1 MKTSTNQIKRCFI
14 LAILLLCI
22 ASSSYA
28 LNTTIARTGTPGN
41 FWCIMYQ
48 YNGSVYRPWLA
59 LVENYGED
67 ITYVYEGVSHVD
79 YHVEMDVLLCKIL
92 NDGYF
97 ISNDSCQTII
107 EIENTSYQWYNW
119 VPEPDS
125 LVAFMKVTVD
135 FSIYSRDTLR
145 TYQLIEHEGLPE
157 RFMERTYCT
166 GWHAEDL
173 LMIVTITG
181 NPLQQIYFS
190 NTYGESFYNTGYKK
204 RDDGLLGCYTIGL
217 SPGTIIFSGSEYGI
231 ASSDTGRTWWE
242 VHRSPTFAYIC
253 LESQIEYGWEP
264 NELIYMGTIYDYY
277 YEEYSDN
284 YLFHST
290 NFGESWQPLLCPQ
303 PLMYPIRGYILI
315 EGSRESYRID
325 TDFVTN
331 VCETIPLELSVDF
344 VNWTDGVEPI
354 PESIS
359 FNLDTVIE
367 FGDTVEIEVTA
378 SDNAF
383 EEYGDIDGY
392 IFFNT
397 NTRGYA
403 GDVVLIRGYIAE
415 SNVVQS
421 PGEIVFDGNDA
432 GWQIQAD
439 TIRNMSPYDLLTLE
453 LIDIHWEENAPLPGR
468 VTIELPRS
476 IAPFDTGFVSITIE
490 DSAFA
495 DTGSVSGWLEIA
507 TNSSIHPVIA
517 VDISG
522 YVEPLTDVLEESPMV
537 IEGFALH
544 AVYPN
549 PFNNSLTVSFETN
562 TPGPV
567 SILIYN
573 CLGQQVYTDQ
583 VNVST
588 GIHNISLTDNDLHH
602 FTSGIYFLQIRS
614 NGRSQQSKIVY
625 LK

>member
-1 MKTSTNQIKRCFI
+1 MKRTHFI
-14 LAILLLCI
+14 SLCVAFLLFLC
-22 ASSSYA
+22 AVQESSS

-48 YNGSVYRPWLA
+48 HNGSMYRPWLA
-59 LVENYGED
+59 LVENYGEN
-67 ITYVYEGVSHVD
+67 ITYVYEDVVEVD
-79 YHVEMDVLLCKIL
+79 YHIELDVLLLKLI
-92 NDGYF
+92 GPTF
-97 ISNDSCQTII
+97 VISDDSCQTFQELEDEASLSFEWI
-107 EIENTSYQWYNW
+107 
-119 VPEPDS
+119 PEPDS
-125 LVAFMKVTVD
+125 LIAFSKVTRD
-135 FSIYSRDTLR
+135 FALYSRDTLR
-145 TYQLIEHEGLPE
+145 TYQFVYHEGLPPNYYPG
-157 RFMERTYCT
+157 RSGIM
-166 GWHAEDL
+166 GWEAEDV
-173 LMIVTITG
+173 IVF
-181 NPLQQIYFS
+181 NAVEHSSDREIYFS
-190 NTYGESFYNTGYKK
+190 ESYGSTYFYQGYINISN
-204 RDDGLLGCYTIGL
+204 GLIGASTIGL
-217 SPGTIIFSGSEYGI
+217 SHGTMILSGNEYSI
-231 ASSDTGRTWWE
+231 VTSDTGRTWRE
-242 VHRSPTFAYIC
+242 VHRSPTYTSVC
-253 LESQIEYGWEP
+253 MESRIEYGWEA
-264 NELIYMGTIYDYY
+264 NELVYY
-277 YEEYSDN
+277 GNIHDDFYEVFTDQ

-290 NFGESWQPLLCPQ
+290 DFGESWQPLLCPQ

-331 VCETIPLELSVDF
+331 ACNTTPLELSVDF
-344 VNWTDGVEPI
+344 VNWEDGVEPA

-367 FGDTVEIEVTA
+367 FGDTVEIEVNA

-421 PGEIVFDGNDA
+421 PGEIVFEGNDA

-453 LIDIHWEENAPLPGR
+453 LIDIHWEENVPLPER
-468 VTIELPRS
+468 VTIELPQN
-476 IAPFDTGFVSITIE
+476 IAPFDTGYVSITIE

-507 TNSSIHPVIA
+507 TNSSIHPAIT
-517 VDISG
+517 VDLVG
-522 YVEPLTDVLEESPMV
+522 YVEPLTDVLEEAPIV
-537 IEGFALH
+537 IEDFSLH
-544 AVYPN
+544 SVYPN

-562 TPGPV
+562 ISGPV

-583 VNVST
+583 INVTT

-614 NGRSQQSKIVY
+614 NRHSQQSKIVY
-625 LK
+625 LR